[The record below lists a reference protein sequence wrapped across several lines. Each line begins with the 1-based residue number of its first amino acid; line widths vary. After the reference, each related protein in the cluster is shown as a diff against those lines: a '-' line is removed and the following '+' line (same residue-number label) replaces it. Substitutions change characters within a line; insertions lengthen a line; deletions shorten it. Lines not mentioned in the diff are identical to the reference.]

1 MAWAWAHSV
10 GVCGEAISEQ
20 GSPRHNHDGALSSSR
35 GDEPCSR
42 ECALDSGACLP
53 TGTSSAVVLT
63 ERELWEQTHQRIF
76 FRFRACVAGGPA
88 LPFFIHTSA
97 RLACPLPRG
106 SGGIYGHGHMYGH
119 TRYTY
124 IVSRG
129 DASMHHTEC
138 TAALQLLQLA
148 R

>member
-35 GDEPCSR
+35 GDEPWSR

-97 RLACPLPRG
+97 RSACPLPRG
-106 SGGIYGHGHMYGH
+106 SAE
-119 TRYTY
+119 
-124 IVSRG
+124 
-129 DASMHHTEC
+129 ASTATAIC
-138 TAALQLLQLA
+138 TAIQDTRISFCAAMPACTTQSAQQ
-148 R
+148 RYSCCS